1 MSYAPLQTISLVSKL
16 KHDSQS
22 ICVAEILNSR
32 HNTPCAIQIASPIIT
47 SYLYSSRALM
57 LSKANC
63 NHKHWVRFVAVYLA
77 LFVWT
82 VLGQISIH
90 SVFIYTVIHMRAFAD
105 WSINQY
111 FFSCYGDIFRCEI
124 ISVRIVKVIFL
135 CRSSTIRQLLYII
148 KRANTLLEINPKL
161 AHRFVES
168 IRVLMNEKSIFMS
181 DFGKICASR
190 AETEEIQNFGKAKKK
205 MHNVVWCCRRR
216 YQTTLIGQMVPLLA
230 GKQSWVALATGR
242 WKPTTNKSWKVCTFV
257 LGIERNV
264 PYGCCS
270 VGTTGGSSDWANC
283 QRTSYQNQSFK
294 KFKQNS
300 LQIDTYM
307 FSIVSKLQYLETQDY
322 IFYSKN
328 WHFYPI
334 CGLNT

>member
-1 MSYAPLQTISLVSKL
+1 
-16 KHDSQS
+16 
-22 ICVAEILNSR
+22 
-32 HNTPCAIQIASPIIT
+32 
-47 SYLYSSRALM
+47 M

-242 WKPTTNKSWKVCTFV
+242 WKPTTNGVKQELKSMHICA
-257 LGIERNV
+257 GH
-264 PYGCCS
+264 
-270 VGTTGGSSDWANC
+270 WAK
-283 QRTSYQNQSFK
+283 RTIWL
-294 KFKQNS
+294 
-300 LQIDTYM
+300 LQCWNYRW
-307 FSIVSKLQYLETQDY
+307 IVWLSEL
-322 IFYSKN
+322 SKN
-328 WHFYPI
+328 FLSKSIFQKIKTEFITNWYIYVFDCFKIAISRNSRLYF
-334 CGLNT
+334 LF